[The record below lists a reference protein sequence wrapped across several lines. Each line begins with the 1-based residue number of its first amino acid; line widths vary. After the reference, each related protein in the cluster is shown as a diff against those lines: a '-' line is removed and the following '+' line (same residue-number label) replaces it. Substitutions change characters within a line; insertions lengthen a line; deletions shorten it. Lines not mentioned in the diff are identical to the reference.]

1 MKIKEI
7 RIKNFRSIKDATVNP
22 ARFNVLVGQ
31 NNHGKSNFFEAIE
44 WFYSGK
50 GNLDEIRHCDAEPN
64 EHVEVEVVF
73 DDVQAGILSIA
84 SEDNQKKLLNIL
96 GSSDEMK
103 IKRSSESVKD
113 RLFYNPAKDEWKKQP
128 MGADPAFN
136 NVIPRFEFIEATK
149 NFKDVSAYKNTTPIG
164 QMLSGLVSETLE
176 KDPEYQ
182 AFVAQFEKL
191 FGDQDSKVRQAL
203 NSLSSSVSK
212 YLQEQ
217 FPDCTKINFSV
228 TTPAFDEFLKNYT
241 TELDDGVVT
250 KADDKGD
257 GMQRALMLSIIK
269 AHADFRRS
277 EALGR
282 SFIFFIDEAEL
293 HLHPTGQRQLKK
305 SLLDLTSGEGNDQV
319 FMTTHSSVMI
329 ADGDRDVSQ
338 AFFRVSKEDRQT
350 SIRKIGRT
358 EKHAVV
364 YDLLGGSPA
373 DILLPANF
381 LIVEGP
387 SEVAFY
393 SEIIRRFYND
403 QPDIHILPANGDD
416 EAQSQSMNS
425 LNKAFAPLKAK
436 PIYKERMVIL
446 CDQPDPEKL
455 SRFNDFKQEN
465 GYLERNG
472 QLFVLPCN
480 GLEDYYP
487 ENLIAECTR
496 TDKVKKSKWMANN
509 ITKEQFETEMP
520 IMFSALSACWAKAY
534 VTDIGPHT
542 ELIELAL
549 EVIEQ

>member
-7 RIKNFRSIKDATVNP
+7 RIKNFRSIKEVTVNP
-22 ARFNVLVGQ
+22 ARFNILVGQ
-31 NNHGKSNFFEAIE
+31 NNHGKSNFIEAIE
-44 WFYSGK
+44 WFYNGK
-50 GNLDEIRHCDAEPN
+50 GNIEEIRHCDAASDEFI
-64 EHVEVEVVF
+64 EVEVVF
-73 DDVQAGILSIA
+73 DDVQAGIPHISN
-84 SEDNQKKLLNIL
+84 ETNQQKLRNIL
-96 GSSDEMK
+96 GESDEMR
-103 IKRSSESVKD
+103 IKRTSEATKD
-113 RLFYNPAKDEWKKQP
+113 RLLHNPVKNEWKKQP
-128 MGADPAFN
+128 TGADAAFN
-136 NVIPRFEFIEATK
+136 NAIPRFEFIEATK

-164 QMLSGLVSETLE
+164 QMLSGLVAETLE

-182 AFVAQFEKL
+182 VFVAQFEKL

-203 NSLSSSVSK
+203 NNLSSSVSG

-250 KADDKGD
+250 KADEKGD

-269 AHADFRRS
+269 AHADFRRN

-305 SLLDLTSGEGNDQV
+305 SLLDLTSEGNDQV

-329 ADGDRDVSQ
+329 ADGDQDLSQ

-350 SIRKIGRT
+350 SIRKIGKT

-381 LIVEGP
+381 FIVEGP
-387 SEVAFY
+387 SEVTFY
-393 SEIIRRFYND
+393 SEIIRRFYTD
-403 QPDIHILPANGDD
+403 KPDIHVLPANGDD
-416 EAQSQSMNS
+416 EAQSQSMNG
-425 LNKAFAPLKAK
+425 LNKTFAPLKAK

-446 CDQPDPEKL
+446 CDKPDPEKL
-455 SRFNDFKQEN
+455 SRFNDFKREN
-465 GYLERNG
+465 GYLEYNG
-472 QLFVLPCN
+472 QLFVLPYN

-487 ENLIAECTR
+487 ETLIATCDR
-496 TDKVKKSKWMANN
+496 TDKVKKSLWMAKN

-520 IMFSALSACWAKAY
+520 VMFSALNSCWEKAY
-534 VTDIGPHT
+534 VSDHGLKT
-542 ELIELAL
+542 ESIELAL
-549 EVIEQ
+549 EVTEK